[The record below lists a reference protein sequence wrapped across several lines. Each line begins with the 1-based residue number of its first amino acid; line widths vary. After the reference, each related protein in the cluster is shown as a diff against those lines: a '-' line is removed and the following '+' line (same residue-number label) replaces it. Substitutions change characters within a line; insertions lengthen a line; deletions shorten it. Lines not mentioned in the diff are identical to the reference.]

1 MTVIVIAMASLVFSA
16 VEVFRDPAAA
26 FYLLHSRAWELLLGV
41 LISLEV
47 FPDNV
52 GRVARN
58 VAAAA
63 GTAMI
68 YAAVFTYSPATPFP
82 GGSALLPCLGTALVI
97 WAGHSGDTLF
107 NRALSFKPLV
117 FIGLISYSLYL
128 WHVPIIVFQGM
139 QSTLGSGSS
148 PRVSKLICILVSLVV
163 ATLSWKFVELPFRN
177 QRNPI
182 PRISRVV
189 LFRLATAAA
198 AVVAAFGIAP
208 FLFHGFPSRYPSGA
222 IQVASYLNYDSAKY
236 SREGSCFITSGYEY
250 RNFDPA
256 QCLQVE
262 PQKKNYLL
270 LGDSHAALL
279 WYGLST
285 TLSGVN
291 VLQATVTGCRPT
303 VDQPALSEDRCK
315 RLMNYVFADFLP
327 NHAVDRLLIAARWQD
342 GDLAPLSRTLN
353 WARRRGILVV
363 LLGPMIQYDAPLP
376 RLLALSIR
384 GNDRAIP
391 DEHRVNQRPLDG
403 AMSALARRKGVDYVS
418 FYQALCGP
426 QSCDEFAANGI
437 PLQFDYGHLTK
448 EGSVLVAQKVGQ
460 NVRGL

>member
-1 MTVIVIAMASLVFSA
+1 
-16 VEVFRDPAAA
+16 
-26 FYLLHSRAWELLLGV
+26 
-41 LISLEV
+41 
-47 FPDNV
+47 
-52 GRVARN
+52 
-58 VAAAA
+58 
-63 GTAMI
+63 
-68 YAAVFTYSPATPFP
+68 
-82 GGSALLPCLGTALVI
+82 
-97 WAGHSGDTLF
+97 
-107 NRALSFKPLV
+107 
-117 FIGLISYSLYL
+117 
-128 WHVPIIVFQGM
+128 M
-139 QSTLGSGSS
+139 QSTLGSGAS

-177 QRNPI
+177 PRNPI
-182 PRISRVV
+182 PRISRIV
-189 LFRLATAAA
+189 LFQLAAAA

-208 FLFHGFPSRYPSGA
+208 LLFHGFPSRYPSGA

-256 QCLQVE
+256 QCLQVD

-279 WYGLST
+279 WYGLSS

-353 WARRRGILVV
+353 WARERGIVVV
-363 LLGPMIQYDAPLP
+363 LLGPMIQYDAPFP
-376 RLLALSIR
+376 GYWHFQSGEMTGQSPMNIVSINVRLMVQCRPWQDERESTTSRSIR
-384 GNDRAIP
+384 RCADRSPVTNLRQMASP
-391 DEHRVNQRPLDG
+391 CN
-403 AMSALARRKGVDYVS
+403 
-418 FYQALCGP
+418 
-426 QSCDEFAANGI
+426 
-437 PLQFDYGHLTK
+437 LTT
-448 EGSVLVAQKVGQ
+448 AT
-460 NVRGL
+460 